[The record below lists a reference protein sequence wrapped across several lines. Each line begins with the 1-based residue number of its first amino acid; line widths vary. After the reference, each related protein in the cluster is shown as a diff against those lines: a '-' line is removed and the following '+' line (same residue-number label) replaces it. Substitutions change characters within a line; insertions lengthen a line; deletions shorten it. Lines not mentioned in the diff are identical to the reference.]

1 MIEID
6 VTHCWAELELGN
18 RFRRSL
24 RRHLRQWLFAEIEE
38 RGFRA
43 RDSDGFDR
51 DPVEDQVDAMEAD
64 IVERMKAAFHNR
76 ARQEIADYSPATLAE
91 WLRHVLKGELEM
103 CKRAFLEDQAC
114 GLDFL
119 IVIASDANA
128 EIEMEVE

>member
-24 RRHLRQWLFAEIEE
+24 RRHLRQWLFEEIEE
-38 RGFRA
+38 RGFLA
-43 RDSDGFDR
+43 RDDAGFDR
-51 DPVEDQVDAMEAD
+51 DPLEDQVDTMEAD
-64 IVERMKAAFHNR
+64 IVERMKAAFRHR
-76 ARQEIADYSPATLAE
+76 AKQEIADYSPVTLAK
-91 WLRHVLKGELEM
+91 WLRKVLKGELEM
-103 CKRAFLEDQAC
+103 CKRAFLDDQAC

-119 IVIASDANA
+119 IVIASDSNG